1 MELDSQRKTVT
12 LIWWGI
18 GLLILIAYV
27 EGAGSRIFAE
37 WSQSN
42 GITWAIVFGA
52 LRALVVIGV
61 IIALFWVGAKVI
73 PQLIQGTPESG
84 TAPATE
90 REQGACFPQSA
101 TLPIGLWLAVISLV
115 LIAGLFEVLSPNPTI
130 TWLSAESGSGG
141 SGTASAEMRN
151 LLVTIFA
158 AGVGSMITTILGYL
172 KHASERRDFMLSFV
186 PWYFA
191 RPLIGILLGVVF
203 YFVLKG
209 GLLVTVGAASAA
221 DINVYGLGA
230 LAALVGLFS
239 KNAVE
244 KLRDVFGTLFTT
256 EADVR
261 AALLDRLPKDLAEQ
275 VAKALEGQK

>member
-1 MELDSQRKTVT
+1 MKPDSQSKTVT
-12 LIWWGI
+12 YIWWGI
-18 GLLILIAYV
+18 GLLVLLAYV

-37 WSQSN
+37 WSHSN
-42 GITWAIVFGA
+42 RITWAIVFGA
-52 LRALVVIGV
+52 LQALVVIG
-61 IIALFWVGAKVI
+61 IIGAFFWVSAKVI
-73 PQLIQGTPESG
+73 PQLIQGTPERG
-84 TAPATE
+84 TAPAE
-90 REQGACFPQSA
+90 GEPGACFPESA
-101 TLPIGLWLAVISLV
+101 TLPIGLWLVVISLL

-130 TWLSAESGSGG
+130 TWLSTGSGSGG

-151 LLVTIFA
+151 LFVTIFA

-209 GLLVTVGAASAA
+209 GLLVTVGTATASN
-221 DINVYGLGA
+221 INVYGLGA

-261 AALLDRLPKDLAEQ
+261 AALLERLPKDLAEQ
-275 VAKALEGQK
+275 VAKVLEGKK

>member
-1 MELDSQRKTVT
+1 MKLDNQSKTVT
-12 LIWWGI
+12 YIWWGI
-18 GLLILIAYV
+18 GLLVLFAYI

-37 WSQSN
+37 WSRSN
-42 GITWAIVFGA
+42 GITWAIFLGI
-52 LRALVVIGV
+52 LRALVAIG
-61 IIALFWVGAKVI
+61 IIGAFFWVSAKVI
-73 PQLIQGTPESG
+73 PQLIQGTPEPG
-84 TAPATE
+84 TAPATGE
-90 REQGACFPQSA
+90 PGVCFPQSA
-101 TLPIGLWLAVISLV
+101 TLPIGLWLAVISLL
-115 LIAGLFEVLSPNPTI
+115 LIAGLFEVLSPNPAI
-130 TWLSAESGSGG
+130 TWLSTGSGSGG

-151 LLVTIFA
+151 LFVTIFA

-209 GLLVTVGAASAA
+209 GLLVTVGTATASN
-221 DINVYGLGA
+221 INVYGLGA

-261 AALLDRLPKDLAEQ
+261 AGLLERLPKDLAEQ

>member
-1 MELDSQRKTVT
+1 MKPDSQSKTVT
-12 LIWWGI
+12 YIWWGI
-18 GLLILIAYV
+18 GLLVLFAYI

-37 WSQSN
+37 WSRSN
-42 GITWAIVFGA
+42 GITWAIFLGI
-52 LRALVVIGV
+52 LRALVVIG
-61 IIALFWVGAKVI
+61 IIGAFFWVSAKVI
-73 PQLIQGTPESG
+73 PQLIQGTPEPG
-84 TAPATE
+84 TAPATGE
-90 REQGACFPQSA
+90 PGVCFPQSA
-101 TLPIGLWLAVISLV
+101 TLPIGLWLVVISLV
-115 LIAGLFEVLSPNPTI
+115 LIAGLFEVLSPNPAI
-130 TWLSAESGSGG
+130 TWLSTGSGSGG

-151 LLVTIFA
+151 LFVTIFA

-209 GLLVTVGAASAA
+209 GLLVTVGTATASN
-221 DINVYGLGA
+221 INVYGLGA

-261 AALLDRLPKDLAEQ
+261 AALLERLPKDLAEQ
-275 VAKALEGQK
+275 VGKALEGKK

>member
-1 MELDSQRKTVT
+1 MKLDNQSKTVT
-12 LIWWGI
+12 YIWWGI
-18 GLLILIAYV
+18 GLLVLFAYI

-37 WSQSN
+37 WSRSN
-42 GITWAIVFGA
+42 GITWAIFLGI
-52 LRALVVIGV
+52 LRALVVIG
-61 IIALFWVGAKVI
+61 IIGAFFWISAKVI
-73 PQLIQGTPESG
+73 PQLVQGTPEPG
-84 TAPATE
+84 TAPAE
-90 REQGACFPQSA
+90 GEPGFCFPQSA
-101 TLPIGLWLAVISLV
+101 TLPIGLWLVVISLL

-130 TWLSAESGSGG
+130 TWLSTGSGSGG

-151 LLVTIFA
+151 LFVTIFA

-209 GLLVTVGAASAA
+209 GLLVTVGTATASN
-221 DINVYGLGA
+221 INVYGLGA

-261 AALLDRLPKDLAEQ
+261 AGLLERLPKDLAEQ
-275 VAKALEGQK
+275 VAKALEGKK

>member
-1 MELDSQRKTVT
+1 MKPDSQSKTVT
-12 LIWWGI
+12 YIWWGI
-18 GLLILIAYV
+18 GLLVLFAYI

-37 WSQSN
+37 WSRSN
-42 GITWAIVFGA
+42 GITWAIFLGI
-52 LRALVVIGV
+52 LRALVVIG
-61 IIALFWVGAKVI
+61 IIGAFFWVSAKVI
-73 PQLIQGTPESG
+73 PQLIQGTPEPG
-84 TAPATE
+84 TAPATGE
-90 REQGACFPQSA
+90 PGVCFPQSA
-101 TLPIGLWLAVISLV
+101 TLPIGLWLVVISLV

-130 TWLSAESGSGG
+130 TWLSAGSGSGG

-209 GLLVTVGAASAA
+209 GLLVTVGTATASN
-221 DINVYGLGA
+221 INVYGLGA

-261 AALLDRLPKDLAEQ
+261 AGLLERLPKDLAEQ
-275 VAKALEGQK
+275 VAKALEGKK

>member
-1 MELDSQRKTVT
+1 MKPDGQSKTVT

-18 GLLILIAYV
+18 GLLVLFAYI

-42 GITWAIVFGA
+42 GIAWAIVFGV
-52 LRALVVIGV
+52 LRALVVIG
-61 IIALFWVGAKVI
+61 IIGAFFWVSAKVI

-84 TAPATE
+84 TEPAAE
-90 REQGACFPQSA
+90 REPGVCFPQSA

-115 LIAGLFEVLSPNPTI
+115 LIAGLFEVLSPNPAI
-130 TWLSAESGSGG
+130 MWLSAGSGSGG

-151 LLVTIFA
+151 LFVTIFA

-191 RPLIGILLGVVF
+191 RPLIGVLLGVVF

-209 GLLVTVGAASAA
+209 GLLVTVGATDASS
-221 DINVYGLGA
+221 INVYGLGG

-256 EADVR
+256 EAD
-261 AALLDRLPKDLAEQ
+261 AQAKLLDRLPDDLSEQ
-275 VAKALEGQK
+275 VRKALEGRK

>member
-1 MELDSQRKTVT
+1 MKLDNQSKTVT
-12 LIWWGI
+12 YIWWGI
-18 GLLILIAYV
+18 GLLVLFAYI

-37 WSQSN
+37 WSRSN
-42 GITWAIVFGA
+42 GITWAIFLGI
-52 LRALVVIGV
+52 LRALVAIG
-61 IIALFWVGAKVI
+61 IIGAFFWVSAKVI
-73 PQLIQGTPESG
+73 PQLIQGTPEPG
-84 TAPATE
+84 TAPATGE
-90 REQGACFPQSA
+90 PGVCFPQSA
-101 TLPIGLWLAVISLV
+101 TLPIGLWLAVISLL
-115 LIAGLFEVLSPNPTI
+115 LIAGLFEVLSPNPAI
-130 TWLSAESGSGG
+130 TWLSTGSGSGG

-151 LLVTIFA
+151 LFVTIFA

-209 GLLVTVGAASAA
+209 GLLVTVGTATASN
-221 DINVYGLGA
+221 INVYGLGA

-261 AALLDRLPKDLAEQ
+261 AGLLERLPKDLAEQ
-275 VAKALEGQK
+275 VAKALEGKK

>member
-1 MELDSQRKTVT
+1 MKLDNQSKTVT
-12 LIWWGI
+12 YIWWGI
-18 GLLILIAYV
+18 GLLVLFAYI

-37 WSQSN
+37 WSRSN
-42 GITWAIVFGA
+42 GITWAIFLGI
-52 LRALVVIGV
+52 LRALVAIG
-61 IIALFWVGAKVI
+61 IIGAFFWVSAKVI
-73 PQLIQGTPESG
+73 PQLIQGTPEPG
-84 TAPATE
+84 TAPATGE
-90 REQGACFPQSA
+90 PGVCFPQSA
-101 TLPIGLWLAVISLV
+101 TLPIGLWLAVISLL
-115 LIAGLFEVLSPNPTI
+115 LIAGLFEVLSPNPAI
-130 TWLSAESGSGG
+130 TWLSTGSGSGG

-151 LLVTIFA
+151 LFVTIFA

-209 GLLVTVGAASAA
+209 GLLVTVGTATASN
-221 DINVYGLGA
+221 INVYGLGA

-261 AALLDRLPKDLAEQ
+261 AALLERLPKDLAEQ
-275 VAKALEGQK
+275 VAKVLEGKK

>member
-1 MELDSQRKTVT
+1 MKPDSQSKTVT
-12 LIWWGI
+12 YIWWGI
-18 GLLILIAYV
+18 GLLVLFAYI

-37 WSQSN
+37 WSRSN
-42 GITWAIVFGA
+42 GITWAIFLGI
-52 LRALVVIGV
+52 LRALVAIG
-61 IIALFWVGAKVI
+61 IIGAFFWVSAKVI
-73 PQLIQGTPESG
+73 PQLIQGTPEPG
-84 TAPATE
+84 TAPATGE
-90 REQGACFPQSA
+90 PGVCFPQSA
-101 TLPIGLWLAVISLV
+101 TLPIGLWLAVISLL
-115 LIAGLFEVLSPNPTI
+115 LIAGLFEVLSPNPAI
-130 TWLSAESGSGG
+130 TWLSTGSGSGG

-151 LLVTIFA
+151 LFVTIFA

-209 GLLVTVGAASAA
+209 GLLVTVGTATASN
-221 DINVYGLGA
+221 INVYGLGA

-261 AALLDRLPKDLAEQ
+261 AALLERLPKDLAEQ
-275 VAKALEGQK
+275 VAKVLEGKK

>member
-1 MELDSQRKTVT
+1 MKPDSQSKTAT
-12 LIWWGI
+12 YIWWGI
-18 GLLILIAYV
+18 GLLVLLAYV

-42 GITWAIVFGA
+42 RITWAIVFGA
-52 LRALVVIGV
+52 LQALVVIG
-61 IIALFWVGAKVI
+61 IIGAFFWVSAKVI
-73 PQLIQGTPESG
+73 PQLIQGTPEPS
-84 TAPATE
+84 TAPAE
-90 REQGACFPQSA
+90 GEYGACFPQSA
-101 TLPIGLWLAVISLV
+101 TLPIGLWLVVISLL

-130 TWLSAESGSGG
+130 TWLSTGSGSGG
-141 SGTASAEMRN
+141 SGTASAEIRN
-151 LLVTIFA
+151 LFVTIFA

-209 GLLVTVGAASAA
+209 GLLVTVGTASASN
-221 DINVYGLGA
+221 INVYGLGA

-261 AALLDRLPKDLAEQ
+261 AALLERLPKDLAEQ
-275 VAKALEGQK
+275 VAKALEGKK

>member
-1 MELDSQRKTVT
+1 MKPDSQSKTVT
-12 LIWWGI
+12 YIWWGI
-18 GLLILIAYV
+18 GLLVLFAYI

-37 WSQSN
+37 WSRSN
-42 GITWAIVFGA
+42 GITWAIFLGI
-52 LRALVVIGV
+52 LRALVVIG
-61 IIALFWVGAKVI
+61 IIGAFFWVSAKVI
-73 PQLIQGTPESG
+73 PQLIQGTPEPG
-84 TAPATE
+84 TAPATGE
-90 REQGACFPQSA
+90 PGVCFPQSA
-101 TLPIGLWLAVISLV
+101 TLPIGLWLVVISLL

-130 TWLSAESGSGG
+130 TWLSTGSGSGG

-151 LLVTIFA
+151 LFVTIFA

-209 GLLVTVGAASAA
+209 GLLVTVGTATASN
-221 DINVYGLGA
+221 INVYGLGA

-261 AALLDRLPKDLAEQ
+261 AALLERLPKDLAEQ
-275 VAKALEGQK
+275 VAKALEGKK

>member
-1 MELDSQRKTVT
+1 MKPDSQSKTVT
-12 LIWWGI
+12 YIWWGI
-18 GLLILIAYV
+18 GLLVLFAYI

-37 WSQSN
+37 WSRSN
-42 GITWAIVFGA
+42 GITWAIFLGI
-52 LRALVVIGV
+52 LRALVVIG
-61 IIALFWVGAKVI
+61 IIGAFFWVSAKVI
-73 PQLIQGTPESG
+73 PQLIQGTPEPG
-84 TAPATE
+84 TAPATGE
-90 REQGACFPQSA
+90 PGVCFPQSA
-101 TLPIGLWLAVISLV
+101 TLPIGLWLVVISLV

-130 TWLSAESGSGG
+130 TWLSTGSGSGG

-151 LLVTIFA
+151 LFVTIFA

-209 GLLVTVGAASAA
+209 GLLVTVGTATASN
-221 DINVYGLGA
+221 INVYGLGA

-261 AALLDRLPKDLAEQ
+261 AALLERLPKDLAEQ
-275 VAKALEGQK
+275 VAKVLEGKK

>member
-1 MELDSQRKTVT
+1 MKPDSQSKTVT
-12 LIWWGI
+12 YIWWGI
-18 GLLILIAYV
+18 GLLVLFAYI

-37 WSQSN
+37 WSRSN
-42 GITWAIVFGA
+42 GITWAIFLGI
-52 LRALVVIGV
+52 LRALVVIG
-61 IIALFWVGAKVI
+61 IIGAFFWVSAKVI
-73 PQLIQGTPESG
+73 PQLIQGTPEPG
-84 TAPATE
+84 TAPATGE
-90 REQGACFPQSA
+90 PGVCFPQSA
-101 TLPIGLWLAVISLV
+101 TLPIGLWLVVISLV

-130 TWLSAESGSGG
+130 TWLSTGSGSGG

-151 LLVTIFA
+151 LFVTIFA

-209 GLLVTVGAASAA
+209 GLLVTVGTATASN
-221 DINVYGLGA
+221 INVYGLGA

-261 AALLDRLPKDLAEQ
+261 AALLERLPKDLAEQ
-275 VAKALEGQK
+275 VAKALEGKK